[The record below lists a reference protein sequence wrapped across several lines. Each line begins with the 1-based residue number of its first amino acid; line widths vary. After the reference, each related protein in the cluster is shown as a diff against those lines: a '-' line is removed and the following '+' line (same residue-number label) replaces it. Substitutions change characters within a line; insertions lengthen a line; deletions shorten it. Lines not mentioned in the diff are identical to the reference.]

1 VSDDPILRAAD
12 AVGGLIEAWG
22 FKRNMGRL
30 WCVLYLEPKPLSA
43 AELCERLSLSTGA
56 VSMTLSD
63 LSQWG
68 VVKKTWVPGER
79 REYYEPETSIWKCVS
94 NVFRQ
99 RELQLIRGAIES
111 FENAVTT
118 LSGQPRVDQFAIDR
132 IRALT
137 MLAHTAQRLLSSIL
151 AGESVDASPI
161 AAFRG
166 STESGGQDKG

>member
-1 VSDDPILRAAD
+1 VSDDPILKVAD
-12 AVGGLIEAWG
+12 VVGGLIEAWG

-56 VSMTLSD
+56 VSMTLGD
-63 LSQWG
+63 LAQWG

-79 REYYEPETSIWKCVS
+79 REYFEPETSIWKCVS
-94 NVFRQ
+94 SVFRQ

-111 FENAVTT
+111 FEEAVAV
-118 LSGQPRVDQFAIDR
+118 LSRRGSDPRVAFAIDR
-132 IRALT
+132 IKALT
-137 MLAHTAQRLLSSIL
+137 MLAGTAQRLLSSIL
-151 AGESVDASPI
+151 AGEAVDASPI

-166 STESGGQDKG
+166 QADGDSDD

>member
-1 VSDDPILRAAD
+1 VSDDAILKVAD
-12 AVGGLIEAWG
+12 VVGGLIEAWG

-43 AELCERLSLSTGA
+43 AELCERLSLSAGA
-56 VSMTLSD
+56 VSMTLGD

-94 NVFRQ
+94 SVFRQ

-111 FENAVTT
+111 FDQAAGALARRARTDTRTAFAV
-118 LSGQPRVDQFAIDR
+118 DR
-132 IRALT
+132 IRALIT
-137 MLAHTAQRLLSSIL
+137 LARTAEKLLSSIL
-151 AGESVDASPI
+151 AGESVDATPI

-166 STESGGQDKG
+166 EVEEDE